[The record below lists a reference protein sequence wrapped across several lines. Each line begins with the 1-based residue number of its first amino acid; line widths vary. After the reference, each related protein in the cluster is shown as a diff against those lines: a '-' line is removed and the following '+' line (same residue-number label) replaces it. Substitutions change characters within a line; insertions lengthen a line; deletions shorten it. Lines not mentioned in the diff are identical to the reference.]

1 MCCLVARLLPSPSG
15 QNMLAPT
22 SRIHVIGYGYQPSRG
37 IHAGC
42 IADMDAA
49 ERAVRNVVAK
59 AERAADVTVNEV
71 YVTTS
76 LGPLVSQSFAAGVD
90 LPSGIVTP
98 RDMDRVIRAA
108 HEFAAREGQILIHAE
123 PFGYTLGYE
132 SGIADPLGM
141 IGDRLKVDVHAVTA
155 DALPIRNLRH
165 CIERSHLSVT
175 GISTAAYASGCA
187 VLDDSEQHSGVTC
200 IDMGAGATSA
210 AIFSDGCFIYADSV
224 DMGGNQISSDIAHA
238 FSLSLV
244 EAERLKVS
252 GVSVFA
258 EAPPHYAQQAVGYG
272 GGYTFSPPSGR
283 IPYAGISKIV
293 RIRLEEIF
301 VGLRD
306 RMHAAGMISM
316 AGQKLVLTGGGSEI
330 NGAAEVASNVFGKD
344 VRLGR
349 QRGVSGLPG
358 QETGSALAA
367 PVGLLIRLLD
377 GDMHLEADVAPEGV
391 VSRQDYL
398 ARIGQ
403 WLRESF

>member
-1 MCCLVARLLPSPSG
+1 MCCLVARLLPPQSG
-15 QNMLAPT
+15 QVTLAQA
-22 SRIHVIGYGYQPSRG
+22 SRIRVIGYGYQPSRG

-49 ERAVRNVVAK
+49 ERAVRSVVAK
-59 AERAADVTVNEV
+59 AERDADVTVHEV

-76 LGPLVSQSFAAGVD
+76 LGPLVSQSFTAGVD
-90 LPSGIVTP
+90 LPSGVVTS
-98 RDMDRVIRAA
+98 RDMDRVIQAA

-155 DALPIRNLRH
+155 SALPIRNLRH

-175 GISTAAYASGCA
+175 GISAAAYASGRA
-187 VLDDSEQHSGVTC
+187 VLNDSEQHSGATC

-210 AIFSDGCFIYADSV
+210 AIFSGGSFIYADSI
-224 DMGGNQISSDIAHA
+224 DMGGNQISSDIAQA

-244 EAERLKVS
+244 EAERLKRS
-252 GVSVFA
+252 EISAFA
-258 EAPPHYAQQAVGYG
+258 EAPVYYAQQAVGNG
-272 GGYTFSPPSGR
+272 EAYTFAPPFGHN
-283 IPYAGISKIV
+283 PQAGISEIA

-301 VGLRD
+301 VGLCD
-306 RMHAAGMISM
+306 RMRAAGMTSM
-316 AGQKLVLTGGGSEI
+316 AGQKLVLTGGGSKI
-330 NGAAEVASNVFGKD
+330 DGAVEVASKVFGKD

-349 QRGVSGLPG
+349 QRDVSGLPG
-358 QETGSALAA
+358 QETGPAFAA
-367 PVGLLIRLLD
+367 PVGLLIHLLD
-377 GDMHLEADVAPEGV
+377 ADMRLEVDVAPESV
-391 VSRQDYL
+391 VTGRGYL